1 MSFKNGKIIKPF
13 GVIFL
18 INIKVI
24 SNVAS
29 SCDDSC
35 CFYYKNIVV
44 LMELSLLIIELQNT
58 VWSHT

>member
-35 CFYYKNIVV
+35 CFYYKNI
-44 LMELSLLIIELQNT
+44 
-58 VWSHT
+58 